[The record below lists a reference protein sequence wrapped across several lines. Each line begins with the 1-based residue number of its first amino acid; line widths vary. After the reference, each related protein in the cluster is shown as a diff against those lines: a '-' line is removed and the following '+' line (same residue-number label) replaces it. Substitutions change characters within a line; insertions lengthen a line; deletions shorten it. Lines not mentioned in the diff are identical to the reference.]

1 MTPIPEPR
9 CPACGSHL
17 TIIADGRQ
25 ESKLK
30 PWLTNRVP
38 FVSCDFCEAIYN
50 GVNWLG
56 VGDGSTRELSK
67 RAQSDERTRR
77 LLKPRVSAIVN
88 RLREKANQIEAMERG
103 R

>member
-17 TIIADGRQ
+17 TIVPDGRQ
-25 ESKLK
+25 ESKSK

-38 FVSCDFCEAIYN
+38 FVSCDFCECIFD
-50 GVNWLG
+50 GTNWLG
-56 VGDGSTRELSK
+56 VGRGHELSH

-88 RLREKANQIEAMERG
+88 RLREKANQIEALERG